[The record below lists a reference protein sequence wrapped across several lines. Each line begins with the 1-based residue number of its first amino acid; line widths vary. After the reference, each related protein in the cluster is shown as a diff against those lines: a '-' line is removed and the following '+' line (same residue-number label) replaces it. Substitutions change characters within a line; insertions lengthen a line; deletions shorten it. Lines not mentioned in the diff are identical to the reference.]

1 MVFHQF
7 CIKLQMCI
15 NKKENYLKFNLFII
29 SFYNNYQITEIKY
42 TIEYYKLKIKYK
54 IFKKIFLRG
63 IVLYE

>member
-1 MVFHQF
+1 MIFHQF

-15 NKKENYLKFNLFII
+15 NKKENYLKFII
-29 SFYNNYQITEIKY
+29 LFYNNYQITEIKY

>member
-1 MVFHQF
+1 
-7 CIKLQMCI
+7 MCI

>member
-1 MVFHQF
+1 MIFHQF

-15 NKKENYLKFNLFII
+15 NKKENSLFC
-29 SFYNNYQITEIKY
+29 SNNYQITEIKY